1 MNSLAHSCGLC
12 AKETGM
18 SLHIVNLFLA
28 AGTAAIISLVSFRR
42 RPTPGATSMIVFAM
56 ALAIWAISDV
66 LYQQWSVPQNRL
78 FLLSLASL
86 GATILPTTLF
96 AFALEYSNHGNCL
109 NWRLLALLAVE
120 PALFQVLLWS
130 EARHGLFFA
139 GNGTETSLASLSNG
153 PFFQINTLYTF
164 SLLLTAIIFMVQA
177 FNRRPGEYRL
187 QSGTILIG
195 MLVPL
200 LSDIIR
206 LAGFN
211 PVPDL
216 ALTPLAYT
224 VTGLTLSCAL
234 ARYHLLDLIPI
245 PRETV
250 VEGMKDG
257 WMVLDTQN
265 RIIDLNPAAEAVVG
279 LPRHT
284 LLGQPA
290 EKNLRD
296 WPNLL
301 ERSVVDMKA
310 LDVVRSVNIQDEWR
324 SLNLRAHPLTDR
336 DGKLLGHVVVWRDIT
351 ERRKTEEAH
360 QRARDEMFVL
370 LRAIYG
376 AASRAQNKDDFLTAS
391 IYQIVYTFQSKSC
404 LIFLK
409 DETNDERGSDRLL
422 LAAHYGLSTEAV
434 NSMTSVMIKSD
445 MVAWVF
451 ENQEPFFIPDI
462 STDPRVPESMQGAGH
477 LSLLI
482 IPMAVEG
489 NLLGLISLV
498 REGSSSYR
506 TDEIARLTALTEEIA
521 SFISSDRRRQLAL
534 ALAERQRLVRDLHDS
549 VTQKLYGLVTM
560 TEAAQA
566 GLDAGSKAGLEV
578 VPAQIFSRIGEHAR
592 QALKEMRLFLFELQP
607 INLESEGLVT
617 ILNQRLVAVEGRA
630 DIKARL
636 LADDNISLPLEK
648 ELALYYIAQEALNNI
663 LRHAAAKS
671 VNIRLKQG
679 RINVLLEIEDDGGGF
694 DPRVV
699 DHGGMGLRNMRER
712 VSQIGGKIKIVS
724 TPGKG
729 TRITVTVKNDRLST
743 VRQKRR

>member
-1 MNSLAHSCGLC
+1 
-12 AKETGM
+12 M
-18 SLHIVNLFLA
+18 SLHIVILLLS
-28 AGTAAIISLVSFRR
+28 AGTAAIISLVSLRR
-42 RPTPGATSMIVFAM
+42 RTTPGATSMIVFAM

-66 LYQQWSVPQNRL
+66 LYHQWSVPQNGL

-177 FNRRPGEYRL
+177 FNHRPGAYRL

-200 LSDIIR
+200 LTDIIC

-224 VTGLTLSCAL
+224 VTGLTLSYAL
-234 ARYHLLDLIPI
+234 ARYRLLDLIPI

-265 RIIDLNPAAEAVVG
+265 RIVDLNPAAEAVVG
-279 LPRHT
+279 LPRHK

-351 ERRKTEEAH
+351 EHRKTEEAR
-360 QRARDEMFVL
+360 QRARDEMFIL

-376 AASRAQNKDDFLTAS
+376 AASRAQNIYDFLTAA
-391 IYQIVYTFQSKSC
+391 IYQIAYTFQGQSC
-404 LIFLK
+404 IIFLEDRSGNK
-409 DETNDERGSDRLL
+409 SETGRLL
-422 LAAHYGLSTEAV
+422 LAAHHGLPAENVDSISSGLKE
-434 NSMTSVMIKSD
+434 SD
-445 MVAWVF
+445 SVAWVL
-451 ENQEPFFIPDI
+451 EHKELLLIPDI
-462 STDPRVPESMQGAGH
+462 QTDPRLPKSMLPAGEA
-477 LSLLI
+477 SLLI
-482 IPMAVEG
+482 IPMLTEG
-489 NLLGLISLV
+489 QLLGVLALV
-498 REGSSSYR
+498 RKKGLAYR

-521 SFISSDRRRQLAL
+521 SFISSDRQRQLAI

-549 VTQKLYGLVTM
+549 VTQKLYGLVTI

>member
-1 MNSLAHSCGLC
+1 
-12 AKETGM
+12 M
-18 SLHIVNLFLA
+18 SLHIVILLLS
-28 AGTAAIISLVSFRR
+28 AGTAAIISLVSLRR
-42 RPTPGATSMIVFAM
+42 RTTPGATSMIVFAM

-66 LYQQWSVPQNRL
+66 LYHQWSVPQNGL

-139 GNGTETSLASLSNG
+139 GNGTETSLAILSNG

-177 FNRRPGEYRL
+177 FNHRPGAYRL

-200 LSDIIR
+200 LTDIIC

-265 RIIDLNPAAEAVVG
+265 RIVDLNPAAEAVVG
-279 LPRHT
+279 LPRHK

-290 EKNLRD
+290 EKNLRE

-351 ERRKTEEAH
+351 EHRKTEEAR
-360 QRARDEMFVL
+360 QRARDEMFIL

-376 AASRAQNKDDFLTAS
+376 AASRAQNIYDFLTAA
-391 IYQIVYTFQSKSC
+391 IYQIAYTFQGQSC
-404 LIFLK
+404 IIFLEDRSGNK
-409 DETNDERGSDRLL
+409 SETGRLL
-422 LAAHYGLSTEAV
+422 LAAHHGLPAENVDSISSGLKE
-434 NSMTSVMIKSD
+434 SD
-445 MVAWVF
+445 SVAWVL
-451 ENQEPFFIPDI
+451 EHKELLLIPDI
-462 STDPRVPESMQGAGH
+462 QTDPRLPKSMLPAGEA
-477 LSLLI
+477 SLLI
-482 IPMAVEG
+482 IPMLTEG
-489 NLLGLISLV
+489 QLLGVLALV
-498 REGSSSYR
+498 RKKGLAYR

-521 SFISSDRRRQLAL
+521 SFISSDRQRQLAI

-607 INLESEGLVT
+607 INLEREGLVT

>member
-1 MNSLAHSCGLC
+1 
-12 AKETGM
+12 
-18 SLHIVNLFLA
+18 
-28 AGTAAIISLVSFRR
+28 
-42 RPTPGATSMIVFAM
+42 M
-56 ALAIWAISDV
+56 ALAVWAVSDV
-66 LYQQWSVPQNRL
+66 LYQQWSVPQNGL

-96 AFALEYSNHGNCL
+96 AFALVYSNRGNCL
-109 NWRLLALLAVE
+109 NRRLLALLAVE

-130 EARHGLFFA
+130 EARPGLVFA
-139 GNGTETSLASLSNG
+139 GNGTETSLASLSNE

-177 FNRRPGEYRL
+177 FNRRPGAYRL
-187 QSGTILIG
+187 QSGAILIG
-195 MLVPL
+195 ILVPL
-200 LSDIIR
+200 LSKIIC

-211 PVPDL
+211 PVPGL

-224 VTGLTLSCAL
+224 VTGLTLSYAL
-234 ARYHLLDLIPI
+234 TRYHLLDIIPI
-245 PRETV
+245 PREIV

-257 WMVLDTQN
+257 WMVLDTKN
-265 RIIDLNPAAEAVVG
+265 RIVDLNPAAEAVIG
-279 LPRHT
+279 LPRHK

-296 WPNLL
+296 WPNLCAAPTRL
-301 ERSVVDMKA
+301 ERSVDDVKA
-310 LDVVRSVNIQDEWR
+310 LDVISSVKIQDEWR
-324 SLNLRAHPLTDR
+324 SLNLRAHPLMDR
-336 DGKLLGHVVVWRDIT
+336 DGKLLGQVVVWRDIT
-351 ERRKTEEAH
+351 ERRKTDEAR
-360 QRARDEMFVL
+360 QRARDEMFGL

-376 AASRAQNKDDFLTAS
+376 AASRAQNMDDFLTAA

-409 DETNDERGSDRLL
+409 DKKDIKRESARLL
-422 LAAHYGLSTEAV
+422 LAAHQGLSAEAIS
-434 NSMTSVMIKSD
+434 SMSSVMIESK
-445 MVAWVF
+445 MIAWVL
-451 ENQEPFFIPDI
+451 ENKEPLFIPDI
-462 STDPRVPESMQGAGH
+462 SIDQRVPVSMQGAGQ
-477 LSLLI
+477 LSFLI
-482 IPMAVEG
+482 IPMLVEE
-489 NLLGLISLV
+489 NLLGVIGLS
-498 REGSSSYR
+498 REGSSPYR
-506 TDEIARLTALTEEIA
+506 TDEIAHLTALAEEIA
-521 SFISSDRRRQLAL
+521 SFISTDRRRQLTI
-534 ALAERQRLVRDLHDS
+534 ALAERQRLIRDLHDS
-549 VTQKLYGLVTM
+549 VTQKLYGLVTI

-607 INLESEGLVT
+607 INLEREGLVT

-636 LADDNISLPLEK
+636 LADDNISLPFEK

-679 RINVLLEIEDDGGGF
+679 RINILLEIEDDGSGF

-729 TRITVTVKNDRLST
+729 TRITVTVKNDRLSR
-743 VRQKRR
+743 VR

>member
-1 MNSLAHSCGLC
+1 
-12 AKETGM
+12 
-18 SLHIVNLFLA
+18 
-28 AGTAAIISLVSFRR
+28 
-42 RPTPGATSMIVFAM
+42 
-56 ALAIWAISDV
+56 
-66 LYQQWSVPQNRL
+66 
-78 FLLSLASL
+78 
-86 GATILPTTLF
+86 
-96 AFALEYSNHGNCL
+96 
-109 NWRLLALLAVE
+109 
-120 PALFQVLLWS
+120 
-130 EARHGLFFA
+130 
-139 GNGTETSLASLSNG
+139 
-153 PFFQINTLYTF
+153 
-164 SLLLTAIIFMVQA
+164 MVQA
-177 FNRRPGEYRL
+177 FNHRPGAYRL

-200 LSDIIR
+200 LTDIIC

-224 VTGLTLSCAL
+224 VTGLTLSYAL
-234 ARYHLLDLIPI
+234 ARYRLLDLIPI

-265 RIIDLNPAAEAVVG
+265 RIVDLNPAAEAVVG
-279 LPRHT
+279 LPRHK

-351 ERRKTEEAH
+351 EHRKTEEAR
-360 QRARDEMFVL
+360 QRARDEMFIL
-370 LRAIYG
+370 LRAIYV
-376 AASRAQNKDDFLTAS
+376 AASRAQNIYDFLTAA
-391 IYQIVYTFQSKSC
+391 IYQIAYTFQGQSC
-404 LIFLK
+404 IIFLEDRSGNK
-409 DETNDERGSDRLL
+409 SETGRLL
-422 LAAHYGLSTEAV
+422 LAAHHGLPAENVDSISSGLKE
-434 NSMTSVMIKSD
+434 SD
-445 MVAWVF
+445 SVAWVL
-451 ENQEPFFIPDI
+451 EHKELLLIPDI
-462 STDPRVPESMQGAGH
+462 QTDPRLPKSMLPAGEA
-477 LSLLI
+477 SLLI
-482 IPMAVEG
+482 IPMLTEG
-489 NLLGLISLV
+489 QLLGVLALV
-498 REGSSSYR
+498 RKKGLAYR

-521 SFISSDRRRQLAL
+521 SFISSDRQRQLAI

-549 VTQKLYGLVTM
+549 VTQKLYGLVTI

-712 VSQIGGKIKIVS
+712 VSQIDGKIKIVS

>member
-1 MNSLAHSCGLC
+1 
-12 AKETGM
+12 M
-18 SLHIVNLFLA
+18 SLHIVILLLS
-28 AGTAAIISLVSFRR
+28 AGTAAIISLVSLRR
-42 RPTPGATSMIVFAM
+42 RTTPGATSMIVFAM

-66 LYQQWSVPQNRL
+66 LYHQWSVPQNGL

-177 FNRRPGEYRL
+177 FNHRPGAYRL

-200 LSDIIR
+200 LTDIIC

-224 VTGLTLSCAL
+224 VTGLTLSYAL
-234 ARYHLLDLIPI
+234 ARYRLLDLIPI

-265 RIIDLNPAAEAVVG
+265 RIVDLNPAAEAVVG
-279 LPRHT
+279 LPRHK

-351 ERRKTEEAH
+351 EYRKTEEAR
-360 QRARDEMFVL
+360 QRARDEMFIL

-376 AASRAQNKDDFLTAS
+376 AASRAQNIYDFLTAA
-391 IYQIVYTFQSKSC
+391 IYQIAYTFQGQSC
-404 LIFLK
+404 IIFLEDRSGNK
-409 DETNDERGSDRLL
+409 SETGRLL
-422 LAAHYGLSTEAV
+422 LAAHHGLPAENVDSISSGLKE
-434 NSMTSVMIKSD
+434 SD
-445 MVAWVF
+445 SVAWVL
-451 ENQEPFFIPDI
+451 EHKELLLIPDI
-462 STDPRVPESMQGAGH
+462 QTDPR
-477 LSLLI
+477 
-482 IPMAVEG
+482 
-489 NLLGLISLV
+489 
-498 REGSSSYR
+498 
-506 TDEIARLTALTEEIA
+506 
-521 SFISSDRRRQLAL
+521 
-534 ALAERQRLVRDLHDS
+534 
-549 VTQKLYGLVTM
+549 
-560 TEAAQA
+560 
-566 GLDAGSKAGLEV
+566 
-578 VPAQIFSRIGEHAR
+578 
-592 QALKEMRLFLFELQP
+592 
-607 INLESEGLVT
+607 
-617 ILNQRLVAVEGRA
+617 
-630 DIKARL
+630 
-636 LADDNISLPLEK
+636 LP
-648 ELALYYIAQEALNNI
+648 
-663 LRHAAAKS
+663 KS
-671 VNIRLKQG
+671 
-679 RINVLLEIEDDGGGF
+679 
-694 DPRVV
+694 
-699 DHGGMGLRNMRER
+699 
-712 VSQIGGKIKIVS
+712 
-724 TPGKG
+724 
-729 TRITVTVKNDRLST
+729 
-743 VRQKRR
+743 